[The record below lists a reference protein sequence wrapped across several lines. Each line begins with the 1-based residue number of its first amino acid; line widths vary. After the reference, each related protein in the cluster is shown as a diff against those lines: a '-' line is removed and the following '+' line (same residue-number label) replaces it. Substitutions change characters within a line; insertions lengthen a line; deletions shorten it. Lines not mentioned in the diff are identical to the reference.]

1 MNNFNLRNYIP
12 VFIVVLFLII
22 LVGGGLLIWPKM
34 QESKILQNDIKAKKG
49 EIEQT
54 KNYFKKLSEL
64 KIQMETDYLD
74 ELSKISAA
82 LPADAS
88 VAIPSF
94 LKFLQ
99 ETAGQSG
106 MTLKSISPS
115 SDVST
120 AEEGIK
126 ELKVE
131 LSVEGSYAAFKNFL
145 LALENSSRLIEVE
158 SISFSLAPAPRPGV
172 VLPPGTAPTGPSSSS
187 FSMQIKA
194 FSY

>member
-12 VFIVVLFLII
+12 IFIVVLFLII
-22 LVGGGLLIWPKM
+22 LTGGGLLIWPKT
-34 QESKILQNDIKAKKG
+34 QESKTLQNDIKVKKG
-49 EIEQT
+49 EIEQA
-54 KNYFKKLSEL
+54 KNYFKKLGEL

-74 ELSKISAA
+74 ELSKIGAA
-82 LPADAS
+82 LPSDAS
-88 VAIPSF
+88 VAMPSF

-99 ETAGQSG
+99 ETAGQAG
-106 MTLKSISPS
+106 LTLKSISPS
-115 SDVST
+115 SDVSAT
-120 AEEGIK
+120 EEGIK

-145 LALENSSRLIEVE
+145 LALENSARLIEVE

-172 VLPPGTAPTGPSSSS
+172 AFPQGLPPVGPSSSS
-187 FSMQIKA
+187 FSVQIKA